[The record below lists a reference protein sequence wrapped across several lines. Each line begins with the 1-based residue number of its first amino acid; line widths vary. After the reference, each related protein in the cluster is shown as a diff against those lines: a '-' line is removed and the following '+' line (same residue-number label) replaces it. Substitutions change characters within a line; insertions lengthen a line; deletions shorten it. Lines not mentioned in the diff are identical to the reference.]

1 MVVVGESVDTD
12 VDTVV
17 CAAVVDT
24 NGVVIAPAK
33 KCKKK
38 KKNQMLACLT
48 YLFFSEVYFNLQ
60 AVNFFKLHLS
70 VEHEKSNVS

>member
-33 KCKKK
+33 K
-38 KKNQMLACLT
+38 
-48 YLFFSEVYFNLQ
+48 YLKTANISLSYFLVLQ
-60 AVNFFKLHLS
+60 
-70 VEHEKSNVS
+70 